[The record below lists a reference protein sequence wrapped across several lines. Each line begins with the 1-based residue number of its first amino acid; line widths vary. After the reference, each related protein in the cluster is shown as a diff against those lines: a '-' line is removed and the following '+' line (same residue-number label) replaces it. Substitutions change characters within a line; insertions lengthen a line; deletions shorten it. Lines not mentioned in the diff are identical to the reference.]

1 MRHGYAGNRLSR
13 NRSLFKATIR
23 DLAKATLVHQRIKTT
38 SAKAKQA
45 RKMVEKLIT
54 MGKSGTLA
62 DKRHAFAILCDHNVV
77 SGLFNTTAP
86 LFKNRQGGYTR
97 IIRLSTKRRGDNA
110 QEVLLELTEK
120 WEVTGKET
128 KTAKAKKNQ
137 PIDVAAETHT
147 HDHEHTHEHEAPKEK
162 TSKKETTKAEK
173 GPIQKQEKGNTGKN
187 LVGGIRKMFNRKT
200 GGGG

>member
-1 MRHGYAGNRLSR
+1 MRHGNAGNRLSR

-62 DKRHAFAILCDHNVV
+62 DKRRAFAILCDHTIV
-77 SGLFNTTAP
+77 SNLFNSTAP

-97 IIRLSTKRRGDNA
+97 IIRLSTRRGDNA

-120 WEVTGKET
+120 WEVSAAPA

-147 HDHEHTHEHEAPKEK
+147 HEDGHTHEHKEPKEK